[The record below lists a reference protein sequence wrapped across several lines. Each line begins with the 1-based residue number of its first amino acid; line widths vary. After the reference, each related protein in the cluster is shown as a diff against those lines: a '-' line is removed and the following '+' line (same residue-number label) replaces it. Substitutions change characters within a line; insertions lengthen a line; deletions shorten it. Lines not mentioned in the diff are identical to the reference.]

1 MNRIRN
7 WLTAAGIPVTDGQ
20 LSQLETYYEMV
31 IEKNKVMNLTAITE
45 RDEFIEKHL
54 IDSLAPLAVPKLQSL
69 LMGGAASE
77 STANGN
83 VSGGNTSGVSTSEK
97 DTSDVSTAG
106 VNASSENAHDKYPP
120 RPVRLIDVGTG
131 AGFPGIPLKILCPS
145 LSVTLLD
152 SLQKRVGFLLEV
164 IDALKLRDVTAV
176 HMRAEEGGQ
185 DPQYRE
191 KYDLAVS
198 RAVANLSMLA
208 EYDLPFVK
216 VGGTFLAYKSG
227 DVEDELKSAGHAIRT
242 VGAHYEE
249 PIPLTLPGSDIRRA
263 LILIRKE
270 RHTPKAYPRK
280 AGTAKKNPL

>member
-7 WLTAAGIPVTDGQ
+7 WLAAAGIPVTDGQ

-83 VSGGNTSGVSTSEK
+83 VSGRSTSGVSTSEK

-106 VNASSENAHDKYPP
+106 VNASSENAHDKYTP

-152 SLQKRVGFLLEV
+152 SLQKRVGFLQEV
-164 IDALKLRDVTAV
+164 SDALKLRDVTAV

-242 VGAHYEE
+242 VGGHYEE